1 MTALAHRRAASGRRR
16 QLVAGAA
23 LGVLAII
30 GIGATLLVFRY
41 LPALDEARS
50 LVSDLEDVAIRAQA
64 SGLALDRS
72 TLLGLQADVTSN
84 RERLERL
91 AALLAGDP
99 LIGIARALPPSR
111 DAIVGADA
119 VAAATGELLDA
130 ADAGLALA
138 GRYVSIRERPS
149 AGPGGGSDEQ
159 DALSGLVELMATGRS
174 EVDEII
180 AAMDRAA
187 LSLAS
192 APRDLPG
199 MIGRARDRM
208 QARLDGFGP
217 ALRLYGELDD
227 TIPVILGWEGP
238 RRYLVLA
245 QNPAELRATG
255 GFIGSFGTITFDRG
269 RITEREFQG
278 VETLP
283 LPVDRP
289 YIRPPPAVS
298 KHLLA
303 ASEDPTWNLLNAN
316 WSPDFPTSAQD
327 VIRLYFNDGGTGQ
340 VDGVLGITTFTIDE
354 LLKLTGPLSVPG
366 YDVTI
371 AAGEATLKTLQETR
385 APATPGTHRK
395 AFLSAFAD
403 RLVDTLLALPP
414 SRWTDLLGLGE
425 VFQSQ
430 HLLLAWF
437 SDDQAQA
444 AMVLTGIDGH
454 IENGPGDY
462 VYPVD
467 SNVTPSSKLSAV
479 TSREVSLDVRL
490 DGSGN
495 ALDTLTMRWTNRI
508 EEPASQPYRDFP
520 RLGPRTTLG
529 MYFRAYVPEGSRVKA
544 VTGGTTVPLTS
555 LDAQGD
561 EAGRMFMANYLRIP
575 PGPALLT
582 YSWTSPLAAVLG
594 DDGIATYRITI
605 QKQPG
610 ATIGLLTLRIT
621 VPAGAT
627 VIDTSAGSAVV
638 GDTVTLSTPYDRDV
652 VVVVR
657 YHPGSEA

>member
-1 MTALAHRRAASGRRR
+1 MTTLAHRRAAPGRRR
-16 QLVAGAA
+16 RLIAGVGV
-23 LGVLAII
+23 GVLAIL
-30 GIGATLLVFRY
+30 GIGATLVAFRY
-41 LPALDEARS
+41 LPAMDEARS
-50 LVSDLEDVAIRAQA
+50 LVSDLEDVASRAQA
-64 SGLALDRS
+64 SGLALDRP
-72 TLLGLQADVTSN
+72 TLAGLLTDIASS
-84 RERLERL
+84 RERLEGL
-91 AALLAGDP
+91 KAILAGDP
-99 LIGIARALPPSR
+99 IIAIARALPPSR
-111 DAIVGADA
+111 DAITGADA
-119 VAAATGELLDA
+119 VAVAAGELLDA
-130 ADAGLALA
+130 ADAGLVLA
-138 GRYVSIRERPS
+138 GRYVSIREAQ
-149 AGPGGGSDEQ
+149 AGAPGAGSEDQ
-159 DALSGLVELMATGRS
+159 GALSGLVELMATGRS
-174 EVDEII
+174 EVDAII

-187 LSLAS
+187 LALAS

-199 MIGRARDRM
+199 LIGRARDRM

-217 ALRLYGELDD
+217 ALELYGALDD
-227 TIPVILGWEGP
+227 TIPAILGWEGP

-303 ASEDPTWNLLNAN
+303 GSEDPTWNLLNAN

-340 VDGVLGITTFTIDE
+340 VDGVLAITTFTIDE

-371 AAGEATLKTLQETR
+371 AAGEATLKTLQQTR
-385 APATPGTHRK
+385 APVTPGTHRK

-403 RLVDTLLALPP
+403 RLVDTLLGLPP
-414 SRWTDLLGLGE
+414 SRWTALLGVGE

-437 SDDQAQA
+437 SDGQAQA
-444 AMVLTGIDGH
+444 AMELTGLDGH
-454 IENGPGDY
+454 VQTDPGDY

-479 TSREVSLDVRL
+479 TSREVILDVRL
-490 DGSGN
+490 DRLGN
-495 ALDTLTMRWTNRI
+495 ALDTLTMHWTNRI

-529 MYFRAYVPEGSRVKA
+529 MYFRAYVPAGSQLLTVA
-544 VTGGTTVPLTS
+544 GGTTLPLTS

-575 PGPALLT
+575 PGPASLT
-582 YSWTSPLAAVLG
+582 YAWTSPLAAVLG
-594 DDGIATYRITI
+594 EDGIVTYRMTI

-610 ATIGLLTLRIT
+610 VTIGLLTLRIV

-627 VIDTSAGSAVV
+627 VIDTSAGSAVA

-657 YHPGSEA
+657 YRPGSEA